1 MRSERSFRRKL
12 ITAVVV
18 YAILFLLLLLVIN
31 RTKLG
36 DWMDG
41 VTELFR
47 PIIIGLALAYLLNPF
62 FRFYERRLFYRMRP
76 MGLRRAVALLLTY
89 LTLFAIIGLLL
100 LLILPSLYDS
110 LVRFFNNY
118 DNYVT
123 TAVHQFN
130 RILENIDLFF
140 DNIGITQNF
149 IKYLDIEEVRQTL
162 SLAFLNYD
170 RIIETVGKLLG
181 GSGGSV
187 VGTISNIAGIAA
199 DILFALFISL
209 YLLSTKEQRYAQIM
223 RLRRALF
230 DDRVNAYITRV
241 CTVADRSFGGF
252 LEGKVVDSI
261 IIGLM
266 TYVAVLIFRIP
277 YPALVATIVGVTNV
291 LPFFGPILGAVPTSI
306 IVLLTEP
313 SKVLTLLIIIVI
325 IQQIDGNIIGPKIL
339 GNNTGIS
346 SLCVLIA
353 ISTMGSIGGF
363 VGMLLG
369 VPLFATVLTLTEE
382 RLVKRLRSRGL
393 SSATENYYPADSLI
407 DPTSDLQSRSD
418 RLVRR
423 MEKRYLRTVVRER
436 AGETLSRKEQFLRKI
451 YLAGRNLHLLPELS
465 DTVLVQFS
473 VEEGVRE
480 TIANAKAE
488 QQAEI
493 RP

>member
-1 MRSERSFRRKL
+1 MNRNRSFRSKAL
-12 ITAVVV
+12 IGVIV
-18 YAILFLLLLLVIN
+18 YAVLFLGLLLVIN

-36 DWMDG
+36 TWMDS
-41 VTELFR
+41 VLLLFR
-47 PIIIGLALAYLLNPF
+47 PILIGFALAYLLNPF
-62 FRFYERRLFYRMRP
+62 FRFYERKLLYRMHP
-76 MGLRRAVALLLTY
+76 MGLRRGVALFLTY

-110 LVRFFNNY
+110 LRRFFYNY
-118 DNYVT
+118 DSYVT
-123 TAVHQFN
+123 SAVHQFN
-130 RILENIDLFF
+130 RVLENIEVFF
-140 DNIGITQNF
+140 DSIGIKQSF

-162 SLAFLNYD
+162 SLAFFNYEK
-170 RIIETVGKLLG
+170 IIETVGKWMSSG
-181 GSGGSV
+181 NGSIFGTVSSIVSV
-187 VGTISNIAGIAA
+187 AA

-230 DDRVNAYITRV
+230 SDRVNAYITRL
-241 CTVADRSFGGF
+241 CTIADRSFGGF

-277 YPALVATIVGVTNV
+277 YPALVATIVGVTNI
-291 LPFFGPILGAVPTSI
+291 LPFFGPILGAIPTSV

-339 GNNTGIS
+339 GNNTGVS

-353 ISTMGSIGGF
+353 ISVMGSVGGF

-369 VPLFATVLTLTEE
+369 VPLFATVLALTEE
-382 RLVKRLRSRGL
+382 RLTRRLRSRGL
-393 SSATENYYPADSLI
+393 SSATENYYPADSMV
-407 DPTSDLQSRSD
+407 DPADDLQSRSD

-423 MEKRYLRTVVRER
+423 LEKHYLRMLVRER
-436 AGETLSRKEQFLRKI
+436 NGDTLTRRELLHKKVYQ
-451 YLAGRNLHLLPELS
+451 AGRKLHLLPELS
-465 DTVLVQFS
+465 DNVLVQFS
-473 VEEGVRE
+473 VEEAARE
-480 TIANAKAE
+480 VVADAAE
-488 QQAEI
+488 K
-493 RP
+493 

>member
-1 MRSERSFRRKL
+1 MNRNRSFRSKAL
-12 ITAVVV
+12 IGIIV
-18 YAILFLLLLLVIN
+18 YAVLFLGLLLVIN

-36 DWMDG
+36 TWMDS
-41 VTELFR
+41 VLLLFR
-47 PIIIGLALAYLLNPF
+47 PILIGFALAYLLNPF
-62 FRFYERRLFYRMRP
+62 FRFYERKLLYRMHP
-76 MGLRRAVALLLTY
+76 MGLRRGVALFLTY

-110 LVRFFNNY
+110 LRRFFYNY
-118 DNYVT
+118 DSYVT
-123 TAVHQFN
+123 SAVHQFN
-130 RILENIDLFF
+130 RVLENIEVFF
-140 DNIGITQNF
+140 DSIGIRQSF

-162 SLAFLNYD
+162 SLAFFNYEK
-170 RIIETVGKLLG
+170 IIETFGKWMSSG
-181 GSGGSV
+181 NGSIFETVSSIVSV
-187 VGTISNIAGIAA
+187 AA

-230 DDRVNAYITRV
+230 SDRVNAYITRL
-241 CTVADRSFGGF
+241 CTIADRSFGGF

-277 YPALVATIVGVTNV
+277 YPALVATIVGVTNI
-291 LPFFGPILGAVPTSI
+291 LPFFGPILGAIPTSV

-339 GNNTGIS
+339 GNNTGVS

-353 ISTMGSIGGF
+353 ISVMGSVGGF

-369 VPLFATVLTLTEE
+369 VPLFATVLALTKE
-382 RLVKRLRSRGL
+382 RLTRRLRSRGL
-393 SSATENYYPADSLI
+393 SSATENYYPADSMV
-407 DPTSDLQSRSD
+407 DPADDLQSRSD

-423 MEKRYLRTVVRER
+423 LEKHYLRMLVRER
-436 AGETLSRKEQFLRKI
+436 NGDTLTRRELLHKKVYQ
-451 YLAGRNLHLLPELS
+451 AGRKLHLLPELS
-465 DTVLVQFS
+465 DNVLVQFS
-473 VEEGVRE
+473 VEEAARE
-480 TIANAKAE
+480 VVAE
-488 QQAEI
+488 AAEK
-493 RP
+493 